1 MEPSNNSVVR
11 GMLERKGHDFM
22 PCSENQ
28 LTPPMWNQQGRFAI
42 YSTAAT
48 PTAASVSCLATDLTA
63 SVSLAIPLSHTHI
76 DLTGFAV
83 SRFTVPILWN
93 SRGQINLVR
102 RLRQRYADLGHGR

>member
-1 MEPSNNSVVR
+1 MCLKDNGPLSCPACYRN
-11 GMLERKGHDFM
+11 H
-22 PCSENQ
+22 
-28 LTPPMWNQQGRFAI
+28 A

-48 PTAASVSCLATDLTA
+48 PTAASDACPATILTA

-102 RLRQRYADLGHGR
+102 HL